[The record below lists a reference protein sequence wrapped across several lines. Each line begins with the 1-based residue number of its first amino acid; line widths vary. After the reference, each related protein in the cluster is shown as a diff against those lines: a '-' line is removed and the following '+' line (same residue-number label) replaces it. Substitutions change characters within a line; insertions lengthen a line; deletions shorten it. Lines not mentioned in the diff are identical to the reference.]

1 MATIHLAGSIAP
13 FFLINLIDS
22 KKNMQKPCQAV
33 FRMNDKEKVEAI
45 RKTLSLK
52 IQGLMT
58 YLRYV
63 GLIHDIMDSKMT
75 MTEVDEYVKD
85 NFELDSSKSD
95 S

>member
-1 MATIHLAGSIAP
+1 MLYQAG
-13 FFLINLIDS
+13 
-22 KKNMQKPCQAV
+22 
-33 FRMNDKEKVEAI
+33 FRMNDKEKVEAV

-58 YLRYV
+58 YSRYV

-75 MTEVDEYVKD
+75 MTEVDDYVKD
-85 NFELDSSKSD
+85 NFELDSSKSY

>member
-1 MATIHLAGSIAP
+1 
-13 FFLINLIDS
+13 
-22 KKNMQKPCQAV
+22 
-33 FRMNDKEKVEAI
+33 MNDMEKVEAV

-58 YLRYV
+58 YSRYV
-63 GLIHDIMDSKMT
+63 GLIHDIMDNKMT